1 MVATITDIVPAETTT
16 ATTTV
21 TAPAGTTTAIAP
33 AETITAIV
41 PATGT
46 DTARAPYR
54 LLTHTTDG
62 TTCIGDAPHAPGV
75 LLQGHSIAP
84 YLLL

>member
-1 MVATITDIVPAETTT
+1 MATTTAIVQAATITDIVPA
-16 ATTTV
+16 A
-21 TAPAGTTTAIAP
+21 
-33 AETITAIV
+33 TITDIV

-46 DTARAPYR
+46 DTARVPYR

-62 TTCIGDAPHAPGV
+62 TTCIGDAPLAPGAR
-75 LLQGHSIAP
+75 LQGHSIAP

>member
-1 MVATITDIVPAETTT
+1 MA
-16 ATTTV
+16 
-21 TAPAGTTTAIAP
+21 TTTAIVQA
-33 AETITAIV
+33 ATITAIGPATDTAIG

-46 DTARAPYR
+46 DTARVPYR

-75 LLQGHSIAP
+75 LLQGHSIVP